1 MFMLLM
7 IDGVIVQADA
17 PITAIAIAA
26 DGKQVVLGSQT
37 GIEIRSWPG
46 LAVISTLSTELEH
59 VHDLKFSADGLSL
72 LAAGG
77 SPAESGRVELWSWP
91 TGKRIHN
98 VSGHDDVVYRVAWS
112 PDGKQWVTGSGD
124 GRCLVFSAATAER
137 LTQYEGHSRA
147 VLAVCYLDDRT
158 VASVGVDQTV
168 RLWNS
173 SDGSHLRTLDNH
185 VGTVNDI
192 AVRPPKEPSV
202 EVIATISEDRTVRL
216 WQPRIGRLMRFAR
229 LPSVPRSLAWSSNAT
244 KLFVGCND
252 GRVRII
258 DADSMQVAIELDGL
272 VGRIHDLAVSP
283 TSGLILTAGTTGC
296 RAIAVSTEHRAQ
308 SSHRYLSS
316 SFDRDSQR
324 SVTESLVGP
333 IQCF

>member
-1 MFMLLM
+1 MTFTEAPILKLLLFSFILLM
-7 IDGVIVQADA
+7 IGEASIHAAA
-17 PITAIAIAA
+17 PITAVAIAP
-26 DGKQVVLGSQT
+26 DGKQVVLGSQA
-37 GIEIRSWPG
+37 GIEVRSWPDW
-46 LAVISTLSTELEH
+46 AVIKTLSTELEH
-59 VHDLKFSADGLSL
+59 VHDLKFSPDGLAL

-77 SPAESGRVELWSWP
+77 SPAEIGRVELWSWP
-91 TGKRIHN
+91 TVKRIRIVN
-98 VSGHDDVVYRVAWS
+98 GHDDVVYRVAWS
-112 PDGKQWVTGSGD
+112 PDGKQWVTCSGD
-124 GRCLVFSAATAER
+124 GRCLVFSATTAER

-147 VLAVCYLDDRT
+147 VLAVCYLDDQT

-168 RLWNS
+168 RLWNC

-192 AVRPPKEPSV
+192 VARPPTEPSV

-229 LPSVPRSLAWSSNAT
+229 LPSVPRSLAWSCDAK

-283 TSGLILTAGTTGC
+283 ASSHILTAGTTGC
-296 RAIAVSTEHRAQ
+296 HAIALST
-308 SSHRYLSS
+308 
-316 SFDRDSQR
+316 
-324 SVTESLVGP
+324 P
-333 IQCF
+333 